1 MEEKDEMKD
10 CKTEEKKELIAEK
23 EEEIQNTLKKQEPE
37 KKEGPEIIQDSLP
50 GEEIS
55 LLQKVEELTKVLK
68 TKEKELQ
75 KEHDRWLRSVAELEN
90 YKKRMARE
98 KAEILKFGNE
108 SLMRELLS
116 VIDNLELSLEH
127 ARNANNIEA
136 ITQGID
142 LVRKEFLQ
150 KLEKFGLRAIS
161 VKVGEKFDPNKHEAT
176 ARVETSEHPEDTII
190 KEFQKGYM
198 FHERLLRPSRVSVA
212 KPPRDLKID
221 N

>member
-68 TKEKELQ
+68 TKEEELQ

-161 VKVGEKFDPNKHEAT
+161 AKVGEKFDPNKHEAT

-198 FHERLLRPSRVSVA
+198 IHERLLRPARVSVA
-212 KPPRDLKID
+212 KPPRDLK